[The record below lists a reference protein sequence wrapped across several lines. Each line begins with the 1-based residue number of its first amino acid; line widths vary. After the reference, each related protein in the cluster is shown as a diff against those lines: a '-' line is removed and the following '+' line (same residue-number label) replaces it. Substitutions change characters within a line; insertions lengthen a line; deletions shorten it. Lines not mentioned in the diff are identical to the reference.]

1 MIIRK
6 VTLVSVGLLLGAV
19 FCLTSCHGKVSHESI
34 KEKMEKAD
42 LSKPGGSPFD
52 DADYEFMIDYLSDNL
67 ERVVQIT
74 DYNQLTSEYPYYA
87 GYSFI
92 VMGAH
97 SAGNLSPSVEKKLDK
112 LREKTE
118 KLREKMDA
126 TSAQATENQ

>member
-87 GYSFI
+87 G
-92 VMGAH
+92 
-97 SAGNLSPSVEKKLDK
+97 
-112 LREKTE
+112 
-118 KLREKMDA
+118 
-126 TSAQATENQ
+126 